1 MGLIKMVLATLTCA
15 RTARALATTT
25 DALLAGLAQRK
36 AAFLGPGDDAARTVA
51 VGNRAGDL
59 DSIASALAV
68 AHLTSGVALAQF
80 ARRDLALRR
89 DASAALDFVSAGD
102 ALVFADDVSPA
113 VAARRRDVAIWLTDH
128 NRADHGFPLTG
139 AVAGIVDHHAD
150 EGAHAAAERDVDGA
164 AGSCSSLVAERLVAA
179 GAGRS
184 DLGALLLFAIA
195 LDCRGFDEK
204 FRGTKYGDR
213 DVAAAHTLLDALSG
227 DAFGERS
234 VDGLRVRALPEACR
248 LGGAATMKH
257 LSDALSAARFD
268 VAGLD
273 ARQLLALDY
282 KRASA
287 NGLRV
292 GAANIFLTF
301 AEFSA
306 RAGGEAALSDAL
318 RAFARD
324 ERVDV
329 LFAMTKHDDAAG
341 GRSLVYHA
349 TKGAATLEADLL
361 ALPAGLPPDL
371 LASTLFL
378 EQGVSAAG
386 LGATTFGDVG
396 DGARACTLNEQ
407 TSRKTVLPAILHL
420 LGKPP

>member
-89 DASAALDFVSAGD
+89 DASAALDVAAARD

-213 DVAAAHTLLDALSG
+213 DVAALVRREAIPAKEQKQVAQLA
-227 DAFGERS
+227 
-234 VDGLRVRALPEACR
+234 VDVSKH
-248 LGGAATMKH
+248 LGGSLAAH
-257 LSDALSAARFD
+257 DGRLRHDQ
-268 VAGLD
+268 
-273 ARQLLALDY
+273 RQLCCSSS
-282 KRASA
+282 R
-287 NGLRV
+287 GRRHLR
-292 GAANIFLTF
+292 
-301 AEFSA
+301 A
-306 RAGGEAALSDAL
+306 RARSP
-318 RAFARD
+318 
-324 ERVDV
+324 
-329 LFAMTKHDDAAG
+329 
-341 GRSLVYHA
+341 GRS
-349 TKGAATLEADLL
+349 
-361 ALPAGLPPDL
+361 
-371 LASTLFL
+371 
-378 EQGVSAAG
+378 
-386 LGATTFGDVG
+386 
-396 DGARACTLNEQ
+396 R
-407 TSRKTVLPAILHL
+407 R
-420 LGKPP
+420 